1 MLYGHNDHIRIRPI
15 CMKPQE
21 RSNQGTTNKLV
32 QISVLV
38 KARIRSSLGPGRR
51 VGMLTDSRESQS
63 GEVFEGNLQE

>member
-21 RSNQGTTNKLV
+21 RSNQGTTNK
-32 QISVLV
+32 LV

>member
-1 MLYGHNDHIRIRPI
+1 
-15 CMKPQE
+15 MKPQE
-21 RSNQGTTNKLV
+21 RSNQGTTNK
-32 QISVLV
+32 LV